1 MLSIKLNPDK
11 LLTVKIPERAVF
23 TCRIETALKK
33 AQFIFFLS
41 YGYFPEDCQ
50 NQNKQNKKLNNQI
63 LTLQER
69 RSDPQVHTRPR
80 QIINHL
86 VLY

>member
-1 MLSIKLNPDK
+1 MLSIELNPDK
-11 LLTVKIPERAVF
+11 LLNMKIPNAVRKLSLIK
-23 TCRIETALKK
+23 TNKIKK
-33 AQFIFFLS
+33 TKPS
-41 YGYFPEDCQ
+41 YTV
-50 NQNKQNKKLNNQI
+50 

-69 RSDPQVHTRPR
+69 RSDPQVHTKPR